1 MLSYKKLITLN
12 KQFADNHYV
21 IKNFGNGERWQIVDH
36 DQTPSFKY
44 PLMFVEDLP
53 FSGQTKEFTYTL
65 RCWFVTRVEAPT
77 DRGSDLLYSEYATA
91 KSSMVQCALD
101 LVSYWVQDTNYSSLE
116 IDKNFNIE
124 TFIDKT
130 KDRDTG
136 CYIDLRFRDVFN
148 YDSCIIPMDGVA
160 PPPSSECSP
169 VSVTLNGVTPLTN
182 AESGSNRNLEFFD
195 EEDNVVTPT
204 IDSDSA
210 TNTVFIFN
218 DVPMTF
224 NGTATAGAL
233 VGGSKS
239 ITVQDSNGVQ
249 IGSVIN
255 DEQLN
260 LTIQVPAITS
270 ITSNVINT
278 GQETSYRTGDDGDRF
293 LNGDYASVN
302 MADLSDF
309 YTLSTANEWGHF
321 KRYTGDTGG
330 YMDEATGNF
339 FDVNGVATTKLGAFP
354 NEILRDYATRR
365 RWYLRRSGARTW
377 NDCITLT
384 LTESRGGETGWFCP
398 NRSEYESLSSANSK
412 SPSYIDNRLFNWS
425 VQNMW
430 CSTTEKNITTNALR
444 YNGSVDTWTSEVKTQ
459 TNANA
464 YVKLF

>member
-77 DRGSDLLYSEYATA
+77 DRGDELLYSEYATA

-169 VSVTLNGVTPLTN
+169 VSVTINGGDSQSVASGGSLDISVHDTADNDIGTV
-182 AESGSNRNLEFFD
+182 SGSEVEISDTTLTVNGSSIT
-195 EEDNVVTPT
+195 NVKAEGTKAITIRYADDSPVTVT
-204 IDSDSA
+204 TVTDTES
-210 TNTVFIFN
+210 VFIGEVPNTQTPINVANTIKTGITTSFYANDDGATQRGRLTDFTTLDYTNPFGNTNRFTDDLGGQTYTSDVVIDWAFYNQLTGNVHGWKRTMQPQQTQADHMAGVPYTFAGYSDWTIPNINELSSLAFIGSTGRDYLNYAPFN
-218 DVPMTF
+218 LAQGSDPT
-224 NGTATAGAL
+224 NYLALWSSSRL
-233 VGGSKS
+233 VGNSAYLLAS
-239 ITVQDSNGVQ
+239 LPI
-249 IGSVIN
+249 
-255 DEQLN
+255 
-260 LTIQVPAITS
+260 AITNWF
-270 ITSNVINT
+270 TSRKAILFRIYSLT
-278 GQETSYRTGDDGDRF
+278 
-293 LNGDYASVN
+293 
-302 MADLSDF
+302 DLG
-309 YTLSTANEWGHF
+309 L
-321 KRYTGDTGG
+321 
-330 YMDEATGNF
+330 
-339 FDVNGVATTKLGAFP
+339 
-354 NEILRDYATRR
+354 
-365 RWYLRRSGARTW
+365 
-377 NDCITLT
+377 
-384 LTESRGGETGWFCP
+384 
-398 NRSEYESLSSANSK
+398 
-412 SPSYIDNRLFNWS
+412 
-425 VQNMW
+425 
-430 CSTTEKNITTNALR
+430 
-444 YNGSVDTWTSEVKTQ
+444 
-459 TNANA
+459 
-464 YVKLF
+464 

>member
-1 MLSYKKLITLN
+1 
-12 KQFADNHYV
+12 
-21 IKNFGNGERWQIVDH
+21 
-36 DQTPSFKY
+36 
-44 PLMFVEDLP
+44 MFVEDLP

-148 YDSCIIPMDGVA
+148 YDSCIIPMDGVT

-169 VSVTLNGVTPLTN
+169 VTVTLNGVTLLTN

-239 ITVQDSNGVQ
+239 IIVQDTDGTQV
-249 IGSVIN
+249 GTVIN

-260 LTIQVPAITS
+260 LTIEVTKVQTPINVANTIKTGIT
-270 ITSNVINT
+270 TSFYAN
-278 GQETSYRTGDDGDRF
+278 DDGATQRGRLTDFTTLDFTNPFGNNNRF
-293 LNGDYASVN
+293 TDDLGGQAYASDVVIDW
-302 MADLSDF
+302 AF
-309 YTLSTANEWGHF
+309 YNQI
-321 KRYTGDTGG
+321 
-330 YMDEATGNF
+330 TGNVHGWKRTLQPQQTQADHMAGIPYTF
-339 FDVNGVATTKLGAFP
+339 AGYSDWTIPNINELASLAF
-354 NEILRDYATRR
+354 IGQTMRDYLNYAPFNLVQGSNPTD
-365 RWYLRRSGARTW
+365 YLALWSS
-377 NDCITLT
+377 
-384 LTESRGGETGWFCP
+384 SRLVG
-398 NRSEYESLSSANSK
+398 NSAYLLSSLPIALTNWFTQRK
-412 SPSYIDNRLFNWS
+412 AILFRIYS
-425 VQNMW
+425 L
-430 CSTTEKNITTNALR
+430 TDL
-444 YNGSVDTWTSEVKTQ
+444 G
-459 TNANA
+459 
-464 YVKLF
+464 L